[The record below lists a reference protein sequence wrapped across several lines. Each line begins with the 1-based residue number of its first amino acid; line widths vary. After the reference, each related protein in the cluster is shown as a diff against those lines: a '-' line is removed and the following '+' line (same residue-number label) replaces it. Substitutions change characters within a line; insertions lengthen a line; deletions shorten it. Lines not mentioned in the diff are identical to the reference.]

1 MSNTGTQT
9 DLVKSDQMAT
19 SLAFWVEDVDN
30 LRRDINR
37 IKQLLV
43 KFESILVTNQ
53 NKQMEFLQ
61 LYFDRQQKQL
71 AACQEA
77 FQANIDRDEE
87 LRTTIVESADPW
99 SGC

>member
-19 SLAFWVEDVDN
+19 SLAFWVEDVEN
-30 LRRDINR
+30 LRRDIHR

-43 KFESILVTNQ
+43 KFERILVTNQ

-71 AACQEA
+71 SACQQA